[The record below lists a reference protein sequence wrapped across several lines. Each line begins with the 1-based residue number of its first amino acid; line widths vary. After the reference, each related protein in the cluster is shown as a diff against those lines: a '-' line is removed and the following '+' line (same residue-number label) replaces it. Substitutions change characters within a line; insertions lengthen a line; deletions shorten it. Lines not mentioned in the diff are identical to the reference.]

1 MNNFLAGMVPTE
13 GDVLIMIIVL
23 LKYINRTM
31 TLVYA
36 FYLFLTLKNVPR
48 VNVIDLEKAGDLPT
62 ALSYIC
68 CCGCLRSSTR
78 DRRYESVLNMVNLE
92 SGDQDEYL
100 PPVVADEYVALS

>member
-1 MNNFLAGMVPTE
+1 M
-13 GDVLIMIIVL
+13 LIYVA
-23 LKYINRTM
+23 LKFINLIM

-36 FYLFLTLKNVPR
+36 CYLFLTLKNVPR

-100 PPVVADEYVALS
+100 PPVVADEYLALS

>member
-1 MNNFLAGMVPTE
+1 
-13 GDVLIMIIVL
+13 MILVL
-23 LKYINRTM
+23 LQDLI
-31 TLVYA
+31 TLVCA

-100 PPVVADEYVALS
+100 PPVVADEYLALS